1 MAIQNDYAF
10 HVKLSIPYAM
20 AFQRISDALKT
31 EGFGILTKVDRR
43 ATVREKLGKEFR
55 DYSILGACNP
65 QLAERAL
72 SLNLDAGLMLPCPIV
87 VFEEDGH
94 TSVSIANP
102 VVVVERFG
110 DETLRPIAV
119 EAQQKL
125 QRVLAALVENA

>member
-1 MAIQNDYAF
+1 MAIQNGYAF

-31 EGFGILTKVDRR
+31 EGFGILTKVDMR
-43 ATVREKLGKEFR
+43 ATLREKLGKEFR